1 MTQIFVAVG
10 NAKAGFDSGLGSAI
24 HLQGQLTFR
33 KLILLARELRRET
46 RTGAPI
52 SVVHALSPRLWAS
65 AIAIGAALNAPTLCD
80 TDNSAPSVLALGT
93 WNVRL
98 LLRAF
103 KPVMVTPTEAG
114 RAPVPSSVPSV
125 VVPEIAH
132 DSPCARYV
140 PLHALYARRRLE
152 RASSPHFLAINAR
165 YESRPTTGV
174 ERFAQETTTRMSRP
188 IARFAPSRLY
198 SRGPVGHLWEQIVLP
213 LRLAP
218 YRCHL
223 WSPCNFGPIARRDQT
238 VTIHDIAPVD
248 HPEWFGPRYGPWF
261 AFVTWAL
268 YHRARCIT
276 TVSQFTKN
284 RLHDHWGP
292 KDNVVIV
299 PPGVSDSFSDV
310 TATPARRAPTATRR
324 YVCFVGSLEPREN
337 LSHPPRCD
345 GSGPPD
351 DT

>member
-1 MTQIFVAVG
+1 MYLFEVSDRNLDSAIQRAISLRSEFRSDPIFVAVG

-33 KLILLARELRRET
+33 KLILLPRELRHET

-52 SVVHALSPRLWAS
+52 SVVHTLSPRLWAS

-132 DSPCARYV
+132 DSPCARYA

-198 SRGPVGHLWEQIVLP
+198 SRGPAGHLWEQIVLP

-223 WSPCNFGPIARRDQT
+223 WSPCNFGPIARPRSDG
-238 VTIHDIAPVD
+238 HD
-248 HPEWFGPRYGPWF
+248 PR
-261 AFVTWAL
+261 
-268 YHRARCIT
+268 HRACRSSRVVRATIR
-276 TVSQFTKN
+276 TVVRVRHLGAVPQGEMHHN
-284 RLHDHWGP
+284 RLTVYEESSPRSLGTEGQCGDR
-292 KDNVVIV
+292 
-299 PPGVSDSFSDV
+299 
-310 TATPARRAPTATRR
+310 PARRVR
-324 YVCFVGSLEPREN
+324 FI
-337 LSHPPRCD
+337 
-345 GSGPPD
+345 
-351 DT
+351 